1 MILVRSNPQFSS
13 NIINLN
19 FKNYKIIH
27 FVDLE
32 NIVGRKPLRSEN
44 YIEKMFN
51 EFDKYCQ
58 NHVNFEKDFL
68 FVAANYFI
76 INQLRL
82 RYDSQSDN
90 LCLIPINGK
99 DGADKLL
106 VKSINIFIENDMF
119 FQHNYVYIAS
129 GDGMFTPSLK
139 ALGEIGIQ
147 TKVVALFNK
156 INRSI
161 YFATQ
166 KITYRNF
173 NKVQDY
179 KLDNITVFLI
189 DYISK
194 SLDYD
199 FNLKQ
204 VVSQKLITVKKLDL
218 DSKLKTHYIVEIR
231 KAKNNKLSSKN
242 VINRLKK
249 IPGLVEKLYESDINV
264 TIKSKSAK
272 DIYL

>member
-1 MILVRSNPQFSS
+1 MILVRSNPQFSN
-13 NIINLN
+13 NISNLN
-19 FKNYKIIH
+19 FKNYEKIH

-32 NIVGRKPLRSEN
+32 NIVGRKPLRSKN
-44 YIEKMFN
+44 YLEKMFY

-58 NHVNFEKDFL
+58 NHVDFEKDFL

-129 GDGMFTPSLK
+129 GDGMFTPPLK

-173 NKVQDY
+173 NEVQDY
-179 KLDNITVFLI
+179 KLDNIMVFLM

-204 VVSQKLITVKKLDL
+204 LVSQKLITVKKLNL
-218 DSKLKTHYIVEIR
+218 DSKIKTHYIVEIR
-231 KAKNNKLSSKN
+231 KTKNNKLSSKN
-242 VINRLKK
+242 VINRLSK
-249 IPGLVEKLYESDINV
+249 IPALVEKIYKSDINV

>member
-1 MILVRSNPQFSS
+1 MILVRSNPQFSD
-13 NIINLN
+13 NIINFN
-19 FKNYKIIH
+19 FKNYEKIH

-32 NIVGRKPLRSEN
+32 NIVGRKPFKSKK
-44 YIEKMFN
+44 YIEKMFY
-51 EFDKYCQ
+51 EFDKYWR
-58 NHVNFEKDFL
+58 NHVDSEKDFL

-82 RYDSQSDN
+82 KYGLQSDN
-90 LCLIPINGK
+90 LYLIAINGK
-99 DGADKLL
+99 DGADTLL

-139 ALGEIGIQ
+139 VLSEIGIQ
-147 TKVVALFNK
+147 TKVVALFNN
-156 INRSI
+156 INKSI
-161 YFATQ
+161 YSAAQ

-173 NKVQDY
+173 EELQDF
-179 KLDNITVFLI
+179 KLDNVTVFLM

-204 VVSQKLITVKKLDL
+204 VLFQKLITVKKNNL
-218 DSKLKTHYIVEIR
+218 DSKLKTHYLIEIR
-231 KAKNNKLSSKN
+231 KAKNNKLLSKN
-242 VINRLKK
+242 VINRLNK
-249 IPGLVEKLYESDINV
+249 IPALVEKLYKLDIDV
-264 TIKSKSAK
+264 TIKSKSVK

>member
-1 MILVRSNPQFSS
+1 MILVRSNPQFSN
-13 NIINLN
+13 NISNLN
-19 FKNYKIIH
+19 FKNYEKIH

-32 NIVGRKPLRSEN
+32 NIVGRKPLRSKN
-44 YIEKMFN
+44 YLEKMFY

-58 NHVNFEKDFL
+58 NHVDFEKDFL
-68 FVAANYFI
+68 FVVANYFI

-139 ALGEIGIQ
+139 ALGEIGIE

-161 YFATQ
+161 YSATQ

-173 NKVQDY
+173 NEFQDY
-179 KLDNITVFLI
+179 KLDNITVFLM

-204 VVSQKLITVKKLDL
+204 VVSQKLITVKKLNL

-231 KAKNNKLSSKN
+231 KTKNNKLSSKN
-242 VINRLKK
+242 VINRLNK
-249 IPGLVEKLYESDINV
+249 IPALVKKLYKSDINV

>member
-1 MILVRSNPQFSS
+1 MILVRSNPQFSN
-13 NIINLN
+13 NISNLN
-19 FKNYKIIH
+19 FKNYEKIH

-32 NIVGRKPLRSEN
+32 NIVGRKPLRSKN
-44 YIEKMFN
+44 YFEKMFY
-51 EFDKYCQ
+51 EFDKYFQ
-58 NHVNFEKDFL
+58 NHVDFEKDFL

-90 LCLIPINGK
+90 LYLIPINGK

-106 VKSINIFIENDMF
+106 VKSINIFIENDVF

-139 ALGEIGIQ
+139 ALDEIGIQ

-161 YFATQ
+161 YSATQ

-173 NKVQDY
+173 NELQDY
-179 KLDNITVFLI
+179 KLDNITVFLM

-204 VVSQKLITVKKLDL
+204 VVSQKLITVKKLNL

-242 VINRLKK
+242 VINRLNK

>member
-1 MILVRSNPQFSS
+1 MILVRSNPQFSN
-13 NIINLN
+13 NISNLN
-19 FKNYKIIH
+19 FKNYEKIH

-32 NIVGRKPLRSEN
+32 NIVGRKPLRSKN
-44 YIEKMFN
+44 YLEKMFY

-58 NHVNFEKDFL
+58 NHVDFEKDFV

-82 RYDSQSDN
+82 RYDSQPDN

-139 ALGEIGIQ
+139 ALGEIGIE

-161 YFATQ
+161 YSATQ

-173 NKVQDY
+173 NEVQDY
-179 KLDNITVFLI
+179 KLDNITVFLM
-189 DYISK
+189 DYICK

-204 VVSQKLITVKKLDL
+204 VVSQKLITVKKLNL

-242 VINRLKK
+242 VINRLNK
-249 IPGLVEKLYESDINV
+249 IPALVKKLYNSDINV

>member
-1 MILVRSNPQFSS
+1 MILVRSNPQFSN

-19 FKNYKIIH
+19 FKNYEKIH

-44 YIEKMFN
+44 YFEKMFY
-51 EFDKYCQ
+51 EFDKYFQ
-58 NHVNFEKDFL
+58 NHVDFEKDFL

-139 ALGEIGIQ
+139 ALGEIGIE

-161 YFATQ
+161 YSATQ

-173 NKVQDY
+173 NELQDY
-179 KLDNITVFLI
+179 KLDNITVFLM

-204 VVSQKLITVKKLDL
+204 VVSQKLITVKKLNL

-242 VINRLKK
+242 VINRLNK
-249 IPGLVEKLYESDINV
+249 IPALVKKLYKSDINV

>member
-1 MILVRSNPQFSS
+1 MILVRSNPQFSN
-13 NIINLN
+13 NISNLN
-19 FKNYKIIH
+19 FKNYEKIH

-44 YIEKMFN
+44 YFEKMFY

-58 NHVNFEKDFL
+58 NHVDFEKDFL

-82 RYDSQSDN
+82 SYDSQSDN

-129 GDGMFTPSLK
+129 GDGMFTPPLM
-139 ALGEIGIQ
+139 ALGEIGIE

-156 INRSI
+156 INRTI
-161 YFATQ
+161 YSATQ

-173 NKVQDY
+173 NEVQDY
-179 KLDNITVFLI
+179 KLDNITVFLM
-189 DYISK
+189 DYICK
-194 SLDYD
+194 SLNYD
-199 FNLKQ
+199 FTLKQ
-204 VVSQKLITVKKLDL
+204 VVTQKLITVKKLNL

-242 VINRLKK
+242 VINRLNK
-249 IPGLVEKLYESDINV
+249 IPALVKKLYKSDINV

>member
-1 MILVRSNPQFSS
+1 MILVRSNPQLSN
-13 NIINLN
+13 NIINFS
-19 FKNYKIIH
+19 FKNYKKIH

-32 NIVGRKPLRSEN
+32 NIVGRKPVKSDS
-44 YIEKMFN
+44 YFEKMFY

-58 NHVNFEKDFL
+58 NHVDLEKDFL

-82 RYDSQSDN
+82 RYDSQNDN
-90 LCLIPINGK
+90 FCLLPINGK
-99 DGADKLL
+99 DGADRLL
-106 VKSINIFIENDMF
+106 VKSINTCLENDMF
-119 FQHNYVYIAS
+119 FRHNYVNVAS

-139 ALGEIGIQ
+139 ALSEIGVQ

-161 YFATQ
+161 YFATE

-173 NKVQDY
+173 NELQNY

-189 DYISK
+189 DYICK

-199 FNLKQ
+199 FKLKQ
-204 VVSQKLITVKKLDL
+204 AVSQKLITVKKLSL
-218 DSKLKTHYIVEIR
+218 DSKLKTHYIVEISN
-231 KAKNNKLSSKN
+231 AKNNQLSSKKEFS
-242 VINRLKK
+242 RLSK
-249 IPGLVEKLYESDINV
+249 IPFLVAKLYKSDINL
-264 TIKSKSAK
+264 TIKSKFEE
-272 DIYL
+272 IYL

>member
-1 MILVRSNPQFSS
+1 MILVRSNPQFSN

-19 FKNYKIIH
+19 FKNYEKIH

-44 YIEKMFN
+44 YFEKMFY

-58 NHVNFEKDFL
+58 NHVDFEKDFL

-82 RYDSQSDN
+82 RYDSQPDN
-90 LCLIPINGK
+90 LYLIPINGK

-106 VKSINIFIENDMF
+106 VKSINIFIENDVF

-161 YFATQ
+161 YSATQ
-166 KITYRNF
+166 KITYTNF
-173 NKVQDY
+173 NEVQDY
-179 KLDNITVFLI
+179 KLDNITVFLM
-189 DYISK
+189 DYICK

-199 FNLKQ
+199 FTLKQ
-204 VVSQKLITVKKLDL
+204 VVSQKLITVKKLNL

-242 VINRLKK
+242 VINRLNK

>member
-1 MILVRSNPQFSS
+1 MILVRSNPQLLN
-13 NIINLN
+13 NIISLS
-19 FKNYKIIH
+19 FKNYKKIH

-32 NIVGRKPLRSEN
+32 NIVGQKPIKSDS
-44 YIEKMFN
+44 YIEKMYY
-51 EFDKYCQ
+51 EFDKYCK
-58 NHVNFEKDFL
+58 NHVDLQKDFL
-68 FVAANYFI
+68 FISANYFI

-82 RYDSQSDN
+82 RYDSEPDN
-90 LCLIPINGK
+90 FWLLPINGK
-99 DGADKLL
+99 DGADKVL
-106 VKSINIFIENDMF
+106 VKSITTCLENDMF
-119 FQHNYVYIAS
+119 FQYNYVNVAS
-129 GDGMFTPSLK
+129 GDGMFTPPLK

-173 NKVQDY
+173 NEVQDY

-204 VVSQKLITVKKLDL
+204 VVSQKLITVKKLNL
-218 DSKLKTHYIVEIR
+218 DFKLKTHYIVEIR

>member
-1 MILVRSNPQFSS
+1 MILVRSNPQFSN
-13 NIINLN
+13 NISNLN
-19 FKNYKIIH
+19 FKNYEKIH

-32 NIVGRKPLRSEN
+32 NIVGRKPLRSKN
-44 YIEKMFN
+44 YLEKMFY

-58 NHVNFEKDFL
+58 NHVDFEKDFL

-129 GDGMFTPSLK
+129 GDGMFTPPLK

-173 NKVQDY
+173 NEVQDY
-179 KLDNITVFLI
+179 KLDNIMVFLM

-204 VVSQKLITVKKLDL
+204 VVSQKLITVKKLNL
-218 DSKLKTHYIVEIR
+218 DSKIKTHYIVEIR
-231 KAKNNKLSSKN
+231 KTKNNKLSSKN
-242 VINRLKK
+242 VINRLSK
-249 IPGLVEKLYESDINV
+249 IPALVEKIYKSDINV

>member
-58 NHVNFEKDFL
+58 NHVDFEKDFL

-129 GDGMFTPSLK
+129 GDGMFTPPLK

-161 YFATQ
+161 YSATQ

-173 NKVQDY
+173 NELQDY
-179 KLDNITVFLI
+179 KLDNVTVFLM

-194 SLDYD
+194 SLDND

-204 VVSQKLITVKKLDL
+204 VVSQKLIAVKKLNL

-242 VINRLKK
+242 VINRLNK
-249 IPGLVEKLYESDINV
+249 IPALVKKLYKSDINV

>member
-1 MILVRSNPQFSS
+1 MILVRSNPQFSD
-13 NIINLN
+13 NIINFN
-19 FKNYKIIH
+19 FKNYEKIH

-32 NIVGRKPLRSEN
+32 NIVGRKPFKSEN
-44 YIEKMFN
+44 YFEKMFY
-51 EFDKYCQ
+51 EFNKYCE
-58 NHVNFEKDFL
+58 NHVDFEKDFL

-82 RYDSQSDN
+82 RYDSQPDN

-106 VKSINIFIENDMF
+106 VKSINVFIENDMF

-129 GDGMFTPSLK
+129 GDGMFTPPLK

-161 YFATQ
+161 YSATQ

-173 NKVQDY
+173 NELQDY
-179 KLDNITVFLI
+179 KLDNITVFLM

-204 VVSQKLITVKKLDL
+204 VVSQKLITVKKLKL

-242 VINRLKK
+242 VINRLNK
-249 IPGLVEKLYESDINV
+249 IPALVKKLYKSDINV

>member
-1 MILVRSNPQFSS
+1 MILVRSNPQFSN
-13 NIINLN
+13 NISNLN
-19 FKNYKIIH
+19 FKNYEKIH

-32 NIVGRKPLRSEN
+32 NIVGRKPHRSE
-44 YIEKMFN
+44 YYFEKMFF
-51 EFDKYCQ
+51 EFDEYCQ
-58 NHVNFEKDFL
+58 NHVDFEKDFL

-90 LCLIPINGK
+90 FCLIPINGE
-99 DGADKLL
+99 DGADQLL
-106 VKSINIFIENDMF
+106 VKSIDIFIENDMF
-119 FQHNYVYIAS
+119 FQQNYIYIAS
-129 GDGMFTPSLK
+129 GDGMFTPPLK

-173 NKVQDY
+173 NEVQDY
-179 KLDNITVFLI
+179 KLDNITVFLM
-189 DYISK
+189 DYICK

-204 VVSQKLITVKKLDL
+204 LVSQKLITVEKLNL
-218 DSKLKTHYIVEIR
+218 DSKMKTHYIVEIR

>member
-1 MILVRSNPQFSS
+1 MILVRSNPQFSN
-13 NIINLN
+13 NISNLN
-19 FKNYKIIH
+19 FKNYEKIH

-44 YIEKMFN
+44 YFEKMFYA
-51 EFDKYCQ
+51 FDKYCQ
-58 NHVNFEKDFL
+58 NHVDFEKDFV

-82 RYDSQSDN
+82 RYDSQRDN
-90 LCLIPINGK
+90 LYLIPINGK

-106 VKSINIFIENDMF
+106 VKSINIFIENDVF

-139 ALGEIGIQ
+139 ALDEIGIQ

-161 YFATQ
+161 YSATQ

-173 NKVQDY
+173 NEVQDY
-179 KLDNITVFLI
+179 KLDNITVFLM
-189 DYISK
+189 DYICK

-199 FNLKQ
+199 FTLKQ
-204 VVSQKLITVKKLDL
+204 VVSQKLITVKKLNL

-242 VINRLKK
+242 VINRLNK
-249 IPGLVEKLYESDINV
+249 IPALVKKLYKSDINV

>member
-58 NHVNFEKDFL
+58 NHIDFERDFIFL
-68 FVAANYFI
+68 AANYFI

-82 RYDSQSDN
+82 RYNSQSDN
-90 LCLIPINGK
+90 FCLIPVNGK

-106 VKSINIFIENDMF
+106 EKSISTCLENDMF
-119 FQHNYVYIAS
+119 HQNNYVYVAS
-129 GDGMFTPSLK
+129 GDGMFTSSLK
-139 ALGEIGIQ
+139 DLDERGIQ

-156 INRSI
+156 VNRSI

-173 NKVQDY
+173 NELKDY
-179 KLDNITVFLI
+179 KFDNITVFLM
-189 DYISK
+189 DYICK

-199 FNLKQ
+199 FKLKQ
-204 VVSQKLITVKKLDL
+204 VASQKLITVKKLNL

-231 KAKNNKLSSKN
+231 KAKNKQLSSKK
-242 VINRLKK
+242 VVSRLSK
-249 IPGLVEKLYESDINV
+249 IPFLVEKLFKSDINV
-264 TIKSKSAK
+264 TIKSKFAE